1 MRCRGVRLPDLRGTK
16 LSILTRLRTR
26 PESEAETEPAA
37 AEQRPRWRV
46 VAGYVLTVLAA
57 VIFVGALVLPN
68 RPTQL
73 TPLAFLRIPVEALL
87 GAVFVLLLPVRA
99 LRWGRLAVA
108 VGGVVLGLVTLKKLF
123 DIGFYSVLNRS
134 FDPVSDW
141 PLVADAA
148 NYIERSYGKAG
159 EIGAEIAAVLIVV
172 AVFTLMAW
180 SALRLAGLAVRH
192 RRRATGTVAVLGVAW
207 VACFALGAQL
217 VPAVSVASRNAA
229 GTAAYGAI
237 QVRDGLRD
245 RAAFAKEAAND
256 AYANTPGSQLFTAL
270 RGKDVLI
277 TFVESYGVTA
287 LADPQVDAVLDN
299 GTKQLAQDGYVTKS
313 AFMSSPTFGGGSW
326 LAHGTI
332 LSGLWIDSQQ
342 RYRSLVSSDRFTM
355 SAAFARAGWKTV
367 CVMPATNAAWPEANY
382 FKYDKVYDTRNL
394 GYKGPVF
401 TFSSSPDQYT
411 MGDLQR
417 NELGP
422 GHKPVFAELDLLSS
436 HIPWSSVPELVDWND
451 LGDGTIFARTPRLTG
466 PPDTRGKYLGT
477 IRYTLSTVIS
487 YIEHYVDQ
495 NTLFV
500 FMGDHQPAPAVSGA
514 NAVHNVP
521 VTIVAKD
528 PTLLDRVAGWGWQD
542 GLHPDA
548 HAPLWPMSEF
558 RDKFMAAFGST
569 PAAH

>member
-1 MRCRGVRLPDLRGTK
+1 MSTVTQEPDTVV
-16 LSILTRLRTR
+16 
-26 PESEAETEPAA
+26 EETA
-37 AEQRPRWRV
+37 AEPKPRWRV
-46 VAGYVLTVLAA
+46 VVGWVLTVLAA
-57 VIFVGALVLPN
+57 AFFLGALVLPN

-73 TPLAFLRIPVEALL
+73 TPLAFVRIPVEALL

-99 LRWGRLAVA
+99 VRWGKLAVA
-108 VGGVVLGLVTLKKLF
+108 LGGVVLGLVTLKKLF
-123 DIGFYSVLNRS
+123 DIGFYSVLDRS

-148 NYIERSYGKAG
+148 NYVGRSYGKAG
-159 EIGAEIAAVLIVV
+159 EVGAEIAAVLIVV
-172 AVFTLMAW
+172 GVLTLMAL
-180 SALRLAGLAVRH
+180 SAVRLAGLAVRY

-229 GTAAYGAI
+229 GTALYGAV

-245 RAAFAKEAAND
+245 RAEFAKEANQD
-256 AYANTPGSQLFTAL
+256 VYRNTPGSQLFPAL
-270 RGKDVLI
+270 KGKDVLI

-287 LADPQVDAVLDN
+287 LADPGVDAVLDN
-299 GTKQLAQDGYVTKS
+299 GTKQLAQDGYVTRS

-326 LAHGTI
+326 LAHGTL

-355 SAAFARAGWKTV
+355 SAAFARAGWRTV
-367 CVMPATNAAWPEANY
+367 CVMPATNSAWPEAN
-382 FKYDKVYDTRNL
+382 FFGYDKVYDTRNL
-394 GYKGPVF
+394 GYKGPAF
-401 TFSSSPDQYT
+401 TFSSEPDQFT
-411 MGDLQR
+411 LGTLQR
-417 NELGP
+417 NELGA
-422 GHKPVFAELDLLSS
+422 GHQPVFAELDLLSS
-436 HIPWSSVPELVDWND
+436 HIPWSSVPQLIDWNA
-451 LGDGTIFARTPRLTG
+451 LGDGSVFRDTPRG
-466 PPDTRGKYLGT
+466 DSPPDVRGKFLGT

-487 YIEHYVDQ
+487 YIEHYVDE

-500 FMGDHQPAPAVSGA
+500 FLGDHQPAPAVSGP
-514 NAVHNVP
+514 NAAHNVP

-528 PTLLDRVAGWGWQD
+528 PTLLDRVASWGWQD
-542 GLHPDA
+542 GLHPGA
-548 HAPLWPMSEF
+548 HAPLWSMGQF